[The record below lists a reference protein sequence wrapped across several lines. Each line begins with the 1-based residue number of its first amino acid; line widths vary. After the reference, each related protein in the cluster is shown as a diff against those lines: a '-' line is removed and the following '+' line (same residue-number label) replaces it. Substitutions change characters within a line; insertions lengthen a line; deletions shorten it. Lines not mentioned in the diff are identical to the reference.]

1 MSKCSFKCCSYLT
14 EYRGSKQL
22 SHTHACTHRQL
33 LPPPLLVLKLCVW
46 NFTNTQSTMYSS
58 NCES

>member
-1 MSKCSFKCCSYLT
+1 MHVFTSNT